1 MATLGIDRIS
11 KSFDAVQALKNVSFD
26 CNNGEFLVIVGPS
39 GAGKSTTLNC
49 IAGVEYP
56 EAGTIYIDG
65 KDVTMDPPQD
75 RDVAMVFETYALYP
89 QLSVRNNLAFPL
101 RSPRFRRNEN
111 DIQERVEKVSKML
124 SIDMLLDRLPRQL
137 SQGQR
142 QRVSLGRALV
152 RDPKVYLF
160 DEPIS
165 HLDAKLRNAMRR
177 ELKRIRASLSQTT
190 VYVTHDYLEALSLGD
205 RVVVL
210 FNGEVLQFDQT
221 KTVYNLPAAVEVG
234 QLFGDPPMMFFPG
247 KIDEQLCFVCEGD
260 SFSINANG
268 RAPLSAGAG
277 AGMTAGLT
285 PGREVILGLRP
296 TDVRLTPP
304 GAGEVQGEIYSV
316 QNQFDR
322 ELVTLKA
329 KDQLFDIVAP
339 VNYGVTEGDKAGVGI
354 PPEVCYFFDK
364 ATHKA
369 I

>member
-11 KSFDAVQALKNVSFD
+11 KSFNAVQALKNVSFE
-26 CNNGEFLVIVGPS
+26 CKNGEFLVIVGPS
-39 GAGKSTTLNC
+39 GAGKTTTLNC

-56 EAGTIYIDG
+56 ELGTVYIDG
-65 KDVTMDPPQD
+65 QDVTMSTPQE
-75 RDVAMVFETYALYP
+75 RDVAMVFENYALYP
-89 QLSVRNNLAFPL
+89 QFSVRENLAFPL
-101 RSPRFRRNEN
+101 RSPRHRKNED
-111 DIQERVEKVSKML
+111 DIQERVGKVSKLL
-124 SIDMLLDRLPRQL
+124 SIDMLLNRLPRQL

-152 RDPKVYLF
+152 RDPKIYLF

-210 FNGEVLQFDQT
+210 FRGEVLQFDLT
-221 KTVYNLPAAVEVG
+221 KMVYNHPAAVEVG

-247 KIDEQLCFVCEGD
+247 KIDEQMCFLCEDG
-260 SFSINANG
+260 SFTIPTQGNA
-268 RAPLSAGAG
+268 SE
-277 AGMTAGLT
+277 LT
-285 PGREVILGLRP
+285 PGSEVILGLRP
-296 TDVRLTPP
+296 TDVKLTPP
-304 GAGEVQGEIYSV
+304 DTGQIQGEIYSV

-322 ELVTLKA
+322 QLVTMKA
-329 KDQLFDIVAP
+329 RSQLFDIVAP
-339 VNYGVTEGDKAGVGI
+339 VSFSISEGDKASVSI
-354 PPEVCYFFDK
+354 PAEVCYFFDK

>member
-11 KSFDAVQALKNVSFD
+11 ISFGPVQALKNVSFE
-26 CNNGEFLVIVGPS
+26 CKNGEFLVIVGPS

-56 EAGTIYIDG
+56 DMGTVYIDG
-65 KDVTMDPPQD
+65 QDMTMSPPQD
-75 RDVAMVFETYALYP
+75 RDVAMVFENYALYP
-89 QLSVRNNLAFPL
+89 QLSVRDNLAFPL
-101 RSPRFRRNEN
+101 RSPRSHMKYEEV
-111 DIQERVEKVSKML
+111 DERVDKVSKLL
-124 SIDMLLDRLPRQL
+124 SIDMLMSRLPRQL

-152 RDPKVYLF
+152 RDPKIYLF

-165 HLDAKLRNAMRR
+165 HLDAKLRNSMRR
-177 ELKRIRASLSQTT
+177 EMKRMRATLAQTT

-210 FNGEVLQFDQT
+210 FEGQVLQFDLT
-221 KTVYNLPAAVEVG
+221 KTVYNHPAAVEVG

-247 KIDEQLCFVCEGD
+247 KIDEQHCFICEGG
-260 SFSINANG
+260 SFSVNTQGNA
-268 RAPLSAGAG
+268 S
-277 AGMTAGLT
+277 TLT
-285 PGREVILGLRP
+285 PGQEVILGLRP
-296 TDVRLTPP
+296 TDVRLTAP
-304 GAGEVQGEIYSV
+304 GAGQVQGEVYSV

-329 KDQLFDIVAP
+329 KDHLFDIVAP
-339 VNYGVTEGDKAGVGI
+339 VSYLVAEGDKAGVSI
-354 PPEVCYFFDK
+354 PAEVCYFFDK